1 MFQYLYA
8 IAKKLNAI
16 YHPDLTYDAFPCF
29 FLNVIL
35 SVVGFNVNCTVQLS
49 KFDNWLVQ
57 KSGEIVN
64 TESVV
69 RTRLINLICAFF
81 KYKFVV
87 VVGKIYPRN

>member
-1 MFQYLYA
+1 MM
-8 IAKKLNAI
+8 
-16 YHPDLTYDAFPCF
+16 F

-49 KFDNWLVQ
+49 KYDNWLVQ
-57 KSGEIVN
+57 KSGEIVD

-69 RTRLINLICAFF
+69 RLINLICAFF

>member
-1 MFQYLYA
+1 MMLY
-8 IAKKLNAI
+8 
-16 YHPDLTYDAFPCF
+16 HVF

-35 SVVGFNVNCTVQLS
+35 VGFNVNCTVQLS

-87 VVGKIYPRN
+87 GKIYPRN